1 MREPNPTS
9 EPAAHP
15 ELEVLKQQWHQAVE
29 AGRLEEA
36 LGLLD
41 RAYALAG
48 ELDDP
53 RLVDLVICDR
63 AAVAIELGQGAK
75 EIPRLRE
82 ILLRNGDPANC
93 RVAAYNIAR
102 HYELSRDYKKALF
115 YARIARDRSDLLGR
129 RDWLASSCNLMGNT
143 LLADSLVEQATEQ
156 YERALELTPDGPS
169 VARGMVLDNLGY
181 CRVLQGNHEEAY
193 RLLYQSLRLFRRI
206 GPEIYQ
212 IPPRLDLC
220 FLHIETGR
228 YEHAL
233 RHGLRALDLAE
244 ALGEPDF
251 VKNALYLVGE
261 VENLR
266 GNVDTARAHF
276 RRLQQEFFPEASYL
290 PGFLLAVD
298 VRKLVNLH
306 A

>member
-1 MREPNPTS
+1 MRETNESSGS
-9 EPAAHP
+9 EF
-15 ELEVLKQQWHQAVE
+15 ETLRQQWHQAVA

-36 LGLLD
+36 MEILD
-41 RAYALAG
+41 RAYARVDQ
-48 ELDDP
+48 DDL

-63 AAVAIELGQGAK
+63 AAVAIELGRGAK

-82 ILLRNGDPANC
+82 ILLRNADGANC
-93 RVAAYNIAR
+93 RVAAYTIAR
-102 HYELSRDYKKALF
+102 YYELSRDYKKALF

-129 RDWLASSCNLMGNT
+129 SDWLASSCNLMGNT
-143 LLADSLVEQATEQ
+143 LLAESHVEQATEQ
-156 YERALELTPDGPS
+156 YERALEMTPKNPS
-169 VARGMVLDNLGY
+169 VALGMVLDNLGY
-181 CRVLQGNHEEAY
+181 CRVLQGNHQEGY
-193 RLLYQSLRLFRRI
+193 RLLYRSLRLFRRF
-206 GPEIYQ
+206 GHEVYQ

-233 RHGLRALDLAE
+233 RHGTRALELAE
-244 ALGEPDF
+244 KLGEADAM
-251 VKNALYLVGE
+251 KNALYLLGE

-266 GNVDTARAHF
+266 GNVDGARVHF
-276 RRLQQEFFPEASYL
+276 RRLQHDFFPDASYL